1 MTATMTSGMT
11 ASYDH
16 LKAGAETE
24 PSLAERLRRGEVAAV
39 GEAYELH
46 HEAVRSFA
54 QRLVGDRDAAEDLV
68 HETFV
73 TLPRAIRGFRE
84 AASLRTFLISI
95 AVNHSRHYVR
105 SAARRRAAFER
116 AAREPLAHEATPEQK
131 LERTELARAL
141 TRALDSLSMDHRLAF
156 VLCAVE
162 DRSSIEVAEILSI
175 PEGTVRTRLHHAKKK
190 LRDALSKEGVK

>member
-1 MTATMTSGMT
+1 MTSGMT
-11 ASYDH
+11 ASYGERLDS
-16 LKAGAETE
+16 GARTG
-24 PSLAERLRRGEVAAV
+24 PSLAHRLREGEVAAV

-46 HEAVRSFA
+46 HEAVRGFA

-73 TLPRAIRGFRE
+73 SLPRAMKGFRE
-84 AASLRTFLISI
+84 ESTLRTFLISI

-105 SAARRRAAFER
+105 AAARRRAAMER
-116 AAREPLAHEATPEQK
+116 AALEPRGSSSTPEQK
-131 LERTELARAL
+131 LEQRQLAAAL
-141 TRALDSLSMDHRLAF
+141 TRALDSLSMDHRVTF

-162 DRSSIEVAEILSI
+162 DRSSIEAAEILAI

-190 LRDALSKEGVK
+190 LRDALAKEGVK